1 MCERVHNVHGAAMH
15 DLLPCWA
22 EHKTTMERQCDA
34 AERQLRTSLQQM
46 ANTTTNH
53 ASFDLLCL

>member
-1 MCERVHNVHGAAMH
+1 MH

-22 EHKTTMERQCDA
+22 EHKTTMERHCDA
-34 AERQLRTSLQQM
+34 AERQLRTSLHQM
-46 ANTTTNH
+46 ANMTTNH